1 MMMNRERLGFWV
13 KLVAVVLSVLFI
25 GSSVFLGLGTN
36 VQYNL
41 FELFGGSAQQQQQNQ
56 APDAQDQIDLAEKEL
71 RQNPKDP
78 EAIKDLASLYYN
90 AGRYDEA
97 ARVLRN
103 GREAAPK
110 DEEIP
115 FLLGQIFSQ
124 QAQSTPGKEKKE
136 FHKKAGDAFAAA
148 VQDEPDNEEAY
159 LLAGDAYEQ
168 AGEPAE
174 AIKYYNGYLDREPK
188 GENSK
193 EVKARI
199 SALLEGG
206 AEGGE
211 GAGGAQP

>member
-13 KLVAVVLSVLFI
+13 KLLAVVLAVFFI

-41 FELFGGSAQQQQQNQ
+41 FELFGGGSAQQQQENQ
-56 APDAQDQIDLAEKEL
+56 APDPQDQIDRAQKYLE
-71 RQNPKDP
+71 QNPKNP

-90 AGRYDEA
+90 AGSYDEA
-97 ARVLRN
+97 AQVLQD
-103 GREAAPK
+103 GREDAPK

-115 FLLGQIFSQ
+115 FLLGQVFSQ
-124 QAQSTPGKEKKE
+124 QAQSTPGKENRE

-148 VQDEPDNEEAY
+148 TQDEPDNEDAY
-159 LLAGDAYEQ
+159 LLAGESYEQ
-168 AGEPAE
+168 AGQPAE
-174 AIKYYNGYLDREPK
+174 AIKYYNGYLEREPK
-188 GENSK
+188 GENSE

-206 AEGGE
+206 
-211 GAGGAQP
+211 

>member
-13 KLVAVVLSVLFI
+13 KLLAVVLAVFFI

-41 FELFGGSAQQQQQNQ
+41 FELFGGGSAQQQQADQ
-56 APDAQDQIDLAEKEL
+56 APNPQDQIDRAEKNL
-71 RQNPKDP
+71 KQNPKDP

-90 AGRYDEA
+90 AGRYGDA
-97 ARVLRN
+97 VRVLQN

-115 FLLGQIFSQ
+115 FLQGQVLSQ

-148 VQDEPDNEEAY
+148 VQDEPDNEDAY
-159 LLAGDAYEQ
+159 LLAGESYEQ
-168 AGEPAE
+168 AEEPAE
-174 AIKYYNGYLDREPK
+174 AIKYYNGYLEREPK
-188 GENSK
+188 GETSK
-193 EVKARI
+193 QVEARI

-206 AEGGE
+206 ESTGSP
-211 GAGGAQP
+211 QP

>member
-1 MMMNRERLGFWV
+1 MMMNRERIGFWV
-13 KLVAVVLSVLFI
+13 KLVAVVLSVVFI

-36 VQYNL
+36 VSYNL
-41 FELFGGSAQQQQQNQ
+41 FELFGGSGQQQQENQ
-56 APDAQDQIDLAEKEL
+56 VPDPQDQIDRAEKDL

-97 ARVLRN
+97 VRVLQD

-115 FLLGQIFSQ
+115 FLLGQVYSQ
-124 QAQSTPGKEKKE
+124 QALGTPGEEQKEL
-136 FHKKAGDAFAAA
+136 HKKAGDAFAVATE
-148 VQDEPDNEEAY
+148 VEPDNEEAY

-206 AEGGE
+206 ESTGS
-211 GAGGAQP
+211 AQP

>member
-13 KLVAVVLSVLFI
+13 KLLAVVLAVFFI

-41 FELFGGSAQQQQQNQ
+41 FELFGGGSAQQQQADQ
-56 APDAQDQIDLAEKEL
+56 APDPQDQIDRAEKNL
-71 RQNPKDP
+71 KQNPKDP

-90 AGRYDEA
+90 AGRYGDA
-97 ARVLRN
+97 VRVLQN

-115 FLLGQIFSQ
+115 FLQGQVLSQ

-148 VQDEPDNEEAY
+148 VQDEPDNEDAY
-159 LLAGDAYEQ
+159 LLAGESYEQ

-174 AIKYYNGYLDREPK
+174 AIKYYNGYLEREPK
-188 GENSK
+188 GETSK
-193 EVKARI
+193 QVEARI

-206 AEGGE
+206 ESTGSP
-211 GAGGAQP
+211 QP

>member
-13 KLVAVVLSVLFI
+13 KLVAVVLAVFFI

-41 FELFGGSAQQQQQNQ
+41 FELFGGGSAQQQQADQ
-56 APDAQDQIDLAEKEL
+56 APDPQDQIDRAEKNL
-71 RQNPKDP
+71 KQNPKDP

-90 AGRYDEA
+90 AGRYGDA
-97 ARVLRN
+97 VRVLQN

-115 FLLGQIFSQ
+115 FLQGQVLSQ

-148 VQDEPDNEEAY
+148 VQDEPDNEDAY
-159 LLAGDAYEQ
+159 LLAGESYEQ

-174 AIKYYNGYLDREPK
+174 AIKYYNGYLEREPK
-188 GENSK
+188 GETSK
-193 EVKARI
+193 QVEARI

-206 AEGGE
+206 ESTGSP
-211 GAGGAQP
+211 QP

>member
-13 KLVAVVLSVLFI
+13 KLVAVVLSVVFI

-36 VQYNL
+36 VSYNL
-41 FELFGGSAQQQQQNQ
+41 FELFGGGSAQQQQENR
-56 APDAQDQIDLAEKEL
+56 APDPQDQIDRAEKNL
-71 RQNPKDP
+71 QQNPRDP

-97 ARVLRN
+97 VRVLQN
-103 GREAAPK
+103 GREDAPK

-115 FLLGQIFSQ
+115 LLLGQVFSQ

-148 VQDEPDNEEAY
+148 TQEEPDNEEAY
-159 LLAGDAYEQ
+159 LLAGDSYEQ
-168 AGEPAE
+168 AGKPAE
-174 AIKYYNGYLDREPK
+174 AIKYYNGYLEREPK
-188 GENSK
+188 GENSQA
-193 EVKARI
+193 VKARI

-206 AEGGE
+206 DN
-211 GAGGAQP
+211 AGGTQP

>member
-13 KLVAVVLSVLFI
+13 KLVAVVLAVFFI

-41 FELFGGSAQQQQQNQ
+41 FELFGGGSAQQQQADQ
-56 APDAQDQIDLAEKEL
+56 APDPQDQIDRAEKNL
-71 RQNPKDP
+71 KQNPKDP

-90 AGRYDEA
+90 AGRYGDA
-97 ARVLRN
+97 VRVLQN
-103 GREAAPK
+103 GREAVPK

-115 FLLGQIFSQ
+115 FLQGQVLSQ

-148 VQDEPDNEEAY
+148 VQDEPDNEDAY
-159 LLAGDAYEQ
+159 LLAGESYEQ

-174 AIKYYNGYLDREPK
+174 AIKYYNGYLEREPK
-188 GENSK
+188 GETSK
-193 EVKARI
+193 QVEARI
-199 SALLEGG
+199 SSLLEGG
-206 AEGGE
+206 ESTGSP
-211 GAGGAQP
+211 QP

>member
-13 KLVAVVLSVLFI
+13 KLLAVVLAVFFI

-41 FELFGGSAQQQQQNQ
+41 FELFGGGSAQQQQADQ
-56 APDAQDQIDLAEKEL
+56 APDPQDQIDRAEKNL
-71 RQNPKDP
+71 NQNPKDP
-78 EAIKDLASLYYN
+78 EAIKDHATLYYN
-90 AGRYDEA
+90 AGRYGDA
-97 ARVLRN
+97 VRVLQN

-115 FLLGQIFSQ
+115 FLQGQVLSQ

-148 VQDEPDNEEAY
+148 VQDEPDNEDAY
-159 LLAGDAYEQ
+159 LLAGESYEQ

-174 AIKYYNGYLDREPK
+174 AIKYYNGYLEREPR
-188 GENSK
+188 GETSK
-193 EVKARI
+193 QVEARI

-206 AEGGE
+206 DN
-211 GAGGAQP
+211 AGGSQP

>member
-13 KLVAVVLSVLFI
+13 KLLAVVLSVLFI

-41 FELFGGSAQQQQQNQ
+41 FELFGGGAAQQQQENQ
-56 APDAQDQIDLAEKEL
+56 APDPQDQIDQAEKDLE
-71 RQNPKDP
+71 QNPNDP
-78 EAIKDLASLYYN
+78 EAIKDLASLYFN
-90 AGRYDEA
+90 AGRYDDA
-97 ARVLRN
+97 ARVLQD

-115 FLLGQIFSQ
+115 FLLGQVFSQ

-148 VQDEPDNEEAY
+148 VQDEPDNEDAY
-159 LLAGDAYEQ
+159 LLAGESYEQ
-168 AGEPAE
+168 AEEPAE
-174 AIKYYNGYLDREPK
+174 AIKYYNGYLEREPE
-188 GENSK
+188 GETSK

-206 AEGGE
+206 ES
-211 GAGGAQP
+211 AGGQP

>member
-13 KLVAVVLSVLFI
+13 KLVAVVLSVVFI

-36 VQYNL
+36 VSYNL
-41 FELFGGSAQQQQQNQ
+41 FELFGGSGQQQQESQ
-56 APDAQDQIDLAEKEL
+56 APDAQDQIDRAEKDL
-71 RQNPKDP
+71 RQNPSDP

-97 ARVLRN
+97 VRVLQD
-103 GREAAPK
+103 GRQAAPK

-115 FLLGQIFSQ
+115 FLLGQVYSQ
-124 QAQSTPGKEKKE
+124 EAQGTPGKEQKE
-136 FHKKAGDAFAAA
+136 VYGKAGDAFAAA
-148 VQDEPDNEEAY
+148 AEVEPDNEEAY

-168 AGEPAE
+168 AGQPAE

-188 GENSK
+188 GETSK
-193 EVKARI
+193 EVEARI

-206 AEGGE
+206 E
-211 GAGGAQP
+211 GAGGGQP

>member
-13 KLVAVVLSVLFI
+13 KLLAVVLAVFFI

-41 FELFGGSAQQQQQNQ
+41 FELFGGGSAQQQQADQV
-56 APDAQDQIDLAEKEL
+56 PDPQDQIDRAEKNL
-71 RQNPKDP
+71 KQNPKDP

-90 AGRYDEA
+90 AGRYGDA
-97 ARVLRN
+97 VRVLQN

-115 FLLGQIFSQ
+115 FLQGQVLSQ

-148 VQDEPDNEEAY
+148 VQDEPDNEDAY
-159 LLAGDAYEQ
+159 LLAGESYEQ

-174 AIKYYNGYLDREPK
+174 AIKYYNGYLEHEPK
-188 GENSK
+188 GETSK
-193 EVKARI
+193 QVEARI

-206 AEGGE
+206 ESTGS
-211 GAGGAQP
+211 P

>member
-13 KLVAVVLSVLFI
+13 KLLAVVLAVFFI

-41 FELFGGSAQQQQQNQ
+41 FELFGGGSAQQQQADQ
-56 APDAQDQIDLAEKEL
+56 APDPQDQIDRAEKNL
-71 RQNPKDP
+71 KQNPKDP

-90 AGRYDEA
+90 AGRYGDA
-97 ARVLRN
+97 ARVLQN

-115 FLLGQIFSQ
+115 FLQGQVLSQ

-148 VQDEPDNEEAY
+148 VQDEPDNEDAY
-159 LLAGDAYEQ
+159 LLAGESYEQ

-174 AIKYYNGYLDREPK
+174 AIKYYNGYLEREPN
-188 GENSK
+188 GETSK
-193 EVKARI
+193 QVEARI

-206 AEGGE
+206 ETTGSP
-211 GAGGAQP
+211 QP

>member
-13 KLVAVVLSVLFI
+13 KLLAVVLAVFFI

-41 FELFGGSAQQQQQNQ
+41 FELFGGGSAQQQQADQ
-56 APDAQDQIDLAEKEL
+56 APNPQDQIDRAEKNL
-71 RQNPKDP
+71 KQNPKDP

-90 AGRYDEA
+90 AGRYGDA
-97 ARVLRN
+97 VRVLQN

-115 FLLGQIFSQ
+115 FLQGQVLSQ

-148 VQDEPDNEEAY
+148 VQDEPDNEDAY
-159 LLAGDAYEQ
+159 LLAGESYEQ

-174 AIKYYNGYLDREPK
+174 AIKYYNGYLEREPK
-188 GENSK
+188 GETSK
-193 EVKARI
+193 QVEARI

-206 AEGGE
+206 ESIGSP
-211 GAGGAQP
+211 QP

>member
-13 KLVAVVLSVLFI
+13 KLMAVVLAVFFI

-36 VQYNL
+36 VSYNL
-41 FELFGGSAQQQQQNQ
+41 FELFGSGSAQQQQQNQ
-56 APDAQDQIDLAEKEL
+56 ALDPQDQIDRAEKDL
-71 RQNPKDP
+71 QQNPNDP

-90 AGRYDEA
+90 AGRYDDA
-97 ARVLRN
+97 ARVLRD

-115 FLLGQIFSQ
+115 FLLGQVYSQ
-124 QAQSTPGKEKKE
+124 EAQGTPGKEQE
-136 FHKKAGDAFAAA
+136 EVYGKAGDAFAAA
-148 VQDEPDNEEAY
+148 AEAEPDNEEAY

-168 AGEPAE
+168 AGQPAE

-188 GENSK
+188 GETSK

-206 AEGGE
+206 ED
-211 GAGGAQP
+211 AGNAQP

>member
-13 KLVAVVLSVLFI
+13 KLVAVVLSVVFI

-36 VQYNL
+36 VSYNL
-41 FELFGGSAQQQQQNQ
+41 FELFGGSGQQQQESQ
-56 APDAQDQIDLAEKEL
+56 APDAQDQIDRAEKDL
-71 RQNPKDP
+71 RQNPSDP

-97 ARVLRN
+97 VRVLQD
-103 GREAAPK
+103 GRQAAPK

-115 FLLGQIFSQ
+115 FLLGQVYSQ
-124 QAQSTPGKEKKE
+124 EAQGTPGKEQKE
-136 FHKKAGDAFAAA
+136 VYGKAGDAFAAA
-148 VQDEPDNEEAY
+148 AEVEPDNEEAY

-168 AGEPAE
+168 AGQTAE

-188 GENSK
+188 GETSE

-206 AEGGE
+206 D
-211 GAGGAQP
+211 GAGSAQP

>member
-13 KLVAVVLSVLFI
+13 KLVAVVLAVFFI

-41 FELFGGSAQQQQQNQ
+41 FELFGGGSAQQQQADQ
-56 APDAQDQIDLAEKEL
+56 APDPQDQIDRAEKNL
-71 RQNPKDP
+71 KQNPKDP

-90 AGRYDEA
+90 AGRYGDA
-97 ARVLRN
+97 VRVLQN
-103 GREAAPK
+103 GREAVPK

-115 FLLGQIFSQ
+115 FLQGQVLSQ

-148 VQDEPDNEEAY
+148 VQDEPDNEDAY
-159 LLAGDAYEQ
+159 LLAGESYEQ

-174 AIKYYNGYLDREPK
+174 AIKYYNGYLEREPK
-188 GENSK
+188 GETSK
-193 EVKARI
+193 QVEARI

-206 AEGGE
+206 ESTGSP
-211 GAGGAQP
+211 QP

>member
-13 KLVAVVLSVLFI
+13 KLVAVVLSVVFI

-36 VQYNL
+36 VSYNL
-41 FELFGGSAQQQQQNQ
+41 FELFGSSAQQQQESQV
-56 APDAQDQIDLAEKEL
+56 PDAQDQIDRAEKDL
-71 RQNPKDP
+71 QQNPKDP

-90 AGRYDEA
+90 AGRYDDA
-97 ARVLRN
+97 VRVLQD

-115 FLLGQIFSQ
+115 FLLGQVYSQ
-124 QAQSTPGKEKKE
+124 EAQGTPGEKQKEL
-136 FHKKAGDAFAAA
+136 HKKAGDAFAATTE
-148 VQDEPDNEEAY
+148 DEPDNEEAY

-168 AGEPAE
+168 AGQPAE

-188 GENSK
+188 GENSE

-206 AEGGE
+206 ESTGS
-211 GAGGAQP
+211 AQP

>member
-13 KLVAVVLSVLFI
+13 KLVAVVLSVVFI

-36 VQYNL
+36 VSYNL
-41 FELFGGSAQQQQQNQ
+41 FELFGGGSAQQQQGNQ
-56 APDAQDQIDLAEKEL
+56 APDPQGQIERVEKNL
-71 RQNPKDP
+71 QQNPKDP

-97 ARVLRN
+97 VRVLQD

-115 FLLGQIFSQ
+115 FLLGQVFSQ

-148 VQDEPDNEEAY
+148 TQEEPDNEEAY
-159 LLAGDAYEQ
+159 LLAGDSYEQ

-174 AIKYYNGYLDREPK
+174 AIKYYNGYLEREPK
-188 GENSK
+188 GENSE

-206 AEGGE
+206 DS
-211 GAGGAQP
+211 AGGTQP

>member
-13 KLVAVVLSVLFI
+13 KLLAVVLAVFFI

-41 FELFGGSAQQQQQNQ
+41 FELFGGGSAQQQQADQ
-56 APDAQDQIDLAEKEL
+56 APDPQDQIDRAEKNL
-71 RQNPKDP
+71 KQNPKDP

-90 AGRYDEA
+90 AGRYGDA
-97 ARVLRN
+97 VRVLQN
-103 GREAAPK
+103 GREAVPK

-115 FLLGQIFSQ
+115 FLQGQVLSQ

-148 VQDEPDNEEAY
+148 VQDEPDNEDAY
-159 LLAGDAYEQ
+159 LLAGESYEQ

-174 AIKYYNGYLDREPK
+174 AIKYYNGYLEREPK
-188 GENSK
+188 GETSK
-193 EVKARI
+193 QVEARI

-206 AEGGE
+206 ESTGSP
-211 GAGGAQP
+211 QP

>member
-1 MMMNRERLGFWV
+1 MMMNRERIGFWV
-13 KLVAVVLSVLFI
+13 KLIAVVLAVVFI

-41 FELFGGSAQQQQQNQ
+41 FELFGGSGQQQQESQ
-56 APDAQDQIDLAEKEL
+56 ATSPQDQIDRAEKNL
-71 RQNPKDP
+71 QQNSKDP

-90 AGRYDEA
+90 AGRYGDA
-97 ARVLRN
+97 VRVLQN

-115 FLLGQIFSQ
+115 FLQGQVLSQ

-148 VQDEPDNEEAY
+148 VQDEPDNEDAY
-159 LLAGDAYEQ
+159 LLAGESYEQ

-174 AIKYYNGYLDREPK
+174 AIKYYNGYLEREPK
-188 GENSK
+188 GETSK

-206 AEGGE
+206 ESTGSP
-211 GAGGAQP
+211 QP

>member
-13 KLVAVVLSVLFI
+13 KLLAVVLAVFFI

-41 FELFGGSAQQQQQNQ
+41 FELFGGGSAQQQQADQ
-56 APDAQDQIDLAEKEL
+56 APDPQDQIDRAEKNL
-71 RQNPKDP
+71 KQNPKDP

-90 AGRYDEA
+90 AGRYGDA
-97 ARVLRN
+97 VRVLQN

-115 FLLGQIFSQ
+115 FLQGQVLSQ

-148 VQDEPDNEEAY
+148 VQDEPDNEDAY
-159 LLAGDAYEQ
+159 LLAGESYEQ

-174 AIKYYNGYLDREPK
+174 AIKYYNGYLEREPK
-188 GENSK
+188 GETSK
-193 EVKARI
+193 QVEARI
-199 SALLEGG
+199 SSLLEGG
-206 AEGGE
+206 ES
-211 GAGGAQP
+211 AGSPQP

>member
-1 MMMNRERLGFWV
+1 MMMNRERIGFWV
-13 KLVAVVLSVLFI
+13 KLFAIVLAVFFI

-36 VQYNL
+36 VSYNL
-41 FELFGGSAQQQQQNQ
+41 FALFGDQGQQQQQGSQ
-56 APDAQDQIDLAEKEL
+56 TPSAGDQIDRAEKDL
-71 RQNPKDP
+71 KQNPKDP

-97 ARVLRN
+97 AQVLQD

-115 FLLGQIFSQ
+115 LLLGQVYTQ
-124 QAQSTPGKEKKE
+124 QAQSTPGKEQKE
-136 FHKKAGDAFAAA
+136 FHEKAGDAYAATTEL
-148 VQDEPDNEEAY
+148 EPDNEEAY

-168 AGEPAE
+168 AGQPAE

-188 GENSK
+188 GETSE

-199 SALLEGG
+199 TALLEGS
-206 AEGGE
+206 EST
-211 GAGGAQP
+211 GGAQP

>member
-13 KLVAVVLSVLFI
+13 KLLAVVLAVFFI

-41 FELFGGSAQQQQQNQ
+41 FELFGGESAQQQQADQ
-56 APDAQDQIDLAEKEL
+56 APDPQDQIDRAEKNL
-71 RQNPKDP
+71 KQNPKDP

-90 AGRYDEA
+90 AGRYGDA
-97 ARVLRN
+97 VRVLQN

-115 FLLGQIFSQ
+115 FLQGQVLSQ

-148 VQDEPDNEEAY
+148 VQDEPDNEDAY
-159 LLAGDAYEQ
+159 LLAGESYEQ

-174 AIKYYNGYLDREPK
+174 AIKYYNGYLERQPK
-188 GENSK
+188 GETSK
-193 EVKARI
+193 QVEARI

-206 AEGGE
+206 ESTGSP
-211 GAGGAQP
+211 QP

>member
-13 KLVAVVLSVLFI
+13 KLVAVVLSVVFI

-36 VQYNL
+36 VSYNL
-41 FELFGGSAQQQQQNQ
+41 FELFGGGSAQQQQGDQ
-56 APDAQDQIDLAEKEL
+56 APDPQGQIDRVEKNL
-71 RQNPKDP
+71 QQNPKDP

-97 ARVLRN
+97 VRVLQD

-115 FLLGQIFSQ
+115 FLLGQVFSQ

-148 VQDEPDNEEAY
+148 TQEEPDNEEAY
-159 LLAGDAYEQ
+159 LLAGDSYEQ

-174 AIKYYNGYLDREPK
+174 AIKYYNGYLEREPK
-188 GENSK
+188 GENSE

-206 AEGGE
+206 DS
-211 GAGGAQP
+211 AGGTQP

>member
-13 KLVAVVLSVLFI
+13 KLVAVVLAVFFI

-41 FELFGGSAQQQQQNQ
+41 FELFGGGSAQQQQADQ
-56 APDAQDQIDLAEKEL
+56 APDPQDQIDRAEKNL
-71 RQNPKDP
+71 KQNPKDP

-90 AGRYDEA
+90 AGRYGDA
-97 ARVLRN
+97 VRVLQN

-115 FLLGQIFSQ
+115 FLQGQVLSQ

-148 VQDEPDNEEAY
+148 VQDEPDNEDAY
-159 LLAGDAYEQ
+159 LLAGESYEQ

-174 AIKYYNGYLDREPK
+174 AIKYYNGYLERQPK
-188 GENSK
+188 GETSK
-193 EVKARI
+193 QVEARI
-199 SALLEGG
+199 SSLLEGG
-206 AEGGE
+206 ESTGSP
-211 GAGGAQP
+211 QP

>member
-13 KLVAVVLSVLFI
+13 KLVAVVLAVFFI

-41 FELFGGSAQQQQQNQ
+41 FELFGGGSAQQQQADQ
-56 APDAQDQIDLAEKEL
+56 APDPQDQIDRAEKNL
-71 RQNPKDP
+71 KQNPKDP
-78 EAIKDLASLYYN
+78 EAIKDLASVYFN
-90 AGRYDEA
+90 AGRYDDA
-97 ARVLRN
+97 ARVLQD
-103 GREAAPK
+103 GREAAAK

-115 FLLGQIFSQ
+115 FLQGQVLSQ

-148 VQDEPDNEEAY
+148 VQDEPDNEDAY
-159 LLAGDAYEQ
+159 LLAGESYEQ

-174 AIKYYNGYLDREPK
+174 AIKYYNGYLEREPK
-188 GENSK
+188 GESSE

-199 SALLEGG
+199 SALLEGDESTG
-206 AEGGE
+206 S
-211 GAGGAQP
+211 AQP

>member
-13 KLVAVVLSVLFI
+13 KLLAVVLAVFFI

-41 FELFGGSAQQQQQNQ
+41 FELFGGGSAQQQQADQ
-56 APDAQDQIDLAEKEL
+56 APDPQDQIDRAENNLK
-71 RQNPKDP
+71 QNPKDP
-78 EAIKDLASLYYN
+78 EAIKDLASLYFN
-90 AGRYDEA
+90 AGRYDDA
-97 ARVLRN
+97 ARVLQD

-115 FLLGQIFSQ
+115 FLLGQVFSQ

-148 VQDEPDNEEAY
+148 VQDEPDNEDAY
-159 LLAGDAYEQ
+159 LLAGESYEQ

-174 AIKYYNGYLDREPK
+174 AIKYYNGYLEREPK
-188 GENSK
+188 GETSK
-193 EVKARI
+193 QVEARI

-206 AEGGE
+206 ESTGSP
-211 GAGGAQP
+211 QP

>member
-13 KLVAVVLSVLFI
+13 KLLAVVLAVFFI

-41 FELFGGSAQQQQQNQ
+41 FELFGGGSAQQQQADQ
-56 APDAQDQIDLAEKEL
+56 APDPQDQIDRAEKNL
-71 RQNPKDP
+71 KQNPKDP

-90 AGRYDEA
+90 AGRYGDA
-97 ARVLRN
+97 VRVLQN

-115 FLLGQIFSQ
+115 FLQGQVLSQ

-148 VQDEPDNEEAY
+148 VQDEPDNEDAY
-159 LLAGDAYEQ
+159 LLAGESYEQ

-174 AIKYYNGYLDREPK
+174 AIKYYNGYLEREPK
-188 GENSK
+188 GESSE

-199 SALLEGG
+199 SALLEGDESTG
-206 AEGGE
+206 S
-211 GAGGAQP
+211 AQP

>member
-13 KLVAVVLSVLFI
+13 KLMAVVLAVFFI

-36 VQYNL
+36 VSYNL
-41 FELFGGSAQQQQQNQ
+41 FELFGKGSAQQQQQNQ
-56 APDAQDQIDLAEKEL
+56 ALDPQDQIDRAEKDL
-71 RQNPKDP
+71 RQNPNDP

-90 AGRYDEA
+90 AGRYGDA
-97 ARVLRN
+97 ARVLQD

-115 FLLGQIFSQ
+115 FLLGQVYSQ
-124 QAQSTPGKEKKE
+124 EAQGTPGKEQKE
-136 FHKKAGDAFAAA
+136 VYGKAGDAFAAA
-148 VQDEPDNEEAY
+148 AEAEPDNEEAY

-168 AGEPAE
+168 AGQTAE

-188 GENSK
+188 GETSE

-206 AEGGE
+206 D
-211 GAGGAQP
+211 GAGSAQP

>member
-13 KLVAVVLSVLFI
+13 KLVAVVLSVVFI

-36 VQYNL
+36 VSYNL
-41 FELFGGSAQQQQQNQ
+41 FELFGSSAQQQQESQV
-56 APDAQDQIDLAEKEL
+56 PDAQDQIDRAEKDL
-71 RQNPKDP
+71 QQNPKDP

-90 AGRYDEA
+90 AGRYDDA
-97 ARVLRN
+97 VRVLQD

-115 FLLGQIFSQ
+115 FLLGQVYSQ
-124 QAQSTPGKEKKE
+124 QALGTPGKEQKE

-148 VQDEPDNEEAY
+148 TEDEPDNEEAY

-168 AGEPAE
+168 AGQPAE

-188 GENSK
+188 GENSE

-206 AEGGE
+206 ESTGS
-211 GAGGAQP
+211 AQP

>member
-13 KLVAVVLSVLFI
+13 KLVAVVLAVFFI

-41 FELFGGSAQQQQQNQ
+41 FELFGGGSAQQQQADQ
-56 APDAQDQIDLAEKEL
+56 APDPQDQIDRAENNLK
-71 RQNPKDP
+71 QNPKDP

-90 AGRYDEA
+90 AGRYGDA
-97 ARVLRN
+97 VRVLQN
-103 GREAAPK
+103 GREAVPK

-115 FLLGQIFSQ
+115 FLQGQVLSQ

-148 VQDEPDNEEAY
+148 VQDEPDNEDAY
-159 LLAGDAYEQ
+159 LLAGESYEQ

-174 AIKYYNGYLDREPK
+174 AIKYYNGYLEREPK
-188 GENSK
+188 GETSK
-193 EVKARI
+193 QVEARI

-206 AEGGE
+206 ES
-211 GAGGAQP
+211 AGGQP